1 MVLKLSTHTEK
12 RWNIYS
18 KEKLSKPNISPR
30 IWAILGQKRGKIAN
44 FGKKK
49 LILSSLIMLM
59 KMCMESGVQ
68 KSISEKNFVIFF
80 Y

>member
-12 RWNIYS
+12 RWNICS
-18 KEKLSKPNISPR
+18 KEKLSKPNISAHDFG
-30 IWAILGQKRGKIAN
+30 IFWAKGKIAN

-49 LILSSLIMLM
+49 LNFSHSVMLM
-59 KMCMESGVQ
+59 KMCVEADV
-68 KSISEKNFVIFF
+68 KESISDKIFTIFF